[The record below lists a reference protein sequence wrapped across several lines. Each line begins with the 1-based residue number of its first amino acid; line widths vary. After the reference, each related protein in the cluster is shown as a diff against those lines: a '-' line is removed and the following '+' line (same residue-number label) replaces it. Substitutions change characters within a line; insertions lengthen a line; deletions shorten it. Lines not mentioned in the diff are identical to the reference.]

1 MNFEKV
7 EKDKYTLIT
16 TNAEKLDS
24 TNAPELKA
32 ELVVINKNGVNNIV
46 IDLSKTKY
54 CDSSGLSAVLVAN
67 RLCKNSGGMFIL
79 CGLQAS
85 VSKLISIS
93 QLDKV
98 LTIVPTAE
106 EAEKHLSMSEIE
118 KGLDE
123 E

>member
-106 EAEKHLSMSEIE
+106 EAENRLSLSEIE